1 MTGDVSV
8 DGFNALPEAEATQRL
23 LTCLSA
29 PAGPRRWL
37 QRGRTPTSPR

>member
-23 LTCLSA
+23 LTCLSV
-29 PAGPRRWL
+29 PRWAAEV
-37 QRGRTPTSPR
+37 RGNSR